1 MCVCAPP
8 PQLWEAAKDG
18 NLAEVERLIA
28 AGANVNY
35 KNDRVTAR
43 APTTVARHARC
54 RVSSLWRYCLGLS
67 PLFPYARRVG

>member
-1 MCVCAPP
+1 MCAPP
-8 PQLWEAAKDG
+8 PQLIEAAEKG

-35 KNDRVTAR
+35 KDDEVTAR
-43 APTTVARHARC
+43 APTTVARHARWC
-54 RVSSLWRYCLGLS
+54 RVSSLWRCCLGLS